1 MPFVKKSPTFKHLL
15 CGKPAAP
22 KWMLDAFYG
31 THDLALKAVEAETK
45 VPPNGCP
52 LYPFLNHGKTTF
64 LYRTIAPKWM
74 Q

>member
-31 THDLALKAVEAETK
+31 THGMVLTLKAVEAET
-45 VPPNGCP
+45 
-52 LYPFLNHGKTTF
+52 
-64 LYRTIAPKWM
+64 
-74 Q
+74 